1 MNQFTKEIA
10 EALCNHTNLTDIFRQ
25 QLESTINTLLESELT
40 SVLGYDPYA
49 RNEGDNARNGEYTRR
64 LDTQFGQIQ
73 VRVPRD
79 RKGDFKQSLLPPYK
93 HRIDALETTV
103 IQLYEKGITTREIA
117 DLIEKMYGAH
127 YSPTT
132 VSNIT
137 KIVDEQVEVFHNRK
151 IFHHQYVCLFLDATY
166 LPLRRDTV
174 EKEAVHVALGITASG
189 EKEILDY
196 LIASQGSDSAWSELL
211 SGLLNRGLKDV
222 QLIVADGMT
231 AIQSAYEK
239 NYPKAQFQRCL
250 VHVSRNLVGKVR
262 ISDRK
267 AVLEDFKKIHQVNT
281 LQEGEEE
288 LKTFTDKWQGSYPRV
303 TKWLQNIPSLL
314 TFTRFPPAIRGTI
327 YSTNIIESFNKS
339 LKRKTKVKEQFPNEA
354 ALDRF
359 LVTQM
364 GAYNQEN
371 ATRSH
376 KGFKQCQDT
385 LESMF

>member
-40 SVLGYDPYA
+40 SALGYDPYA

-137 KIVDEQVEVFHNRK
+137 KIVDEQVEVSTIEKFA
-151 IFHHQYVCLFLDATY
+151 IISTSVFFLM
-166 LPLRRDTV
+166 LPTF
-174 EKEAVHVALGITASG
+174 
-189 EKEILDY
+189 
-196 LIASQGSDSAWSELL
+196 LL
-211 SGLLNRGLKDV
+211 EETRWKKKQSTLL
-222 QLIVADGMT
+222 
-231 AIQSAYEK
+231 
-239 NYPKAQFQRCL
+239 
-250 VHVSRNLVGKVR
+250 
-262 ISDRK
+262 
-267 AVLEDFKKIHQVNT
+267 
-281 LQEGEEE
+281 
-288 LKTFTDKWQGSYPRV
+288 
-303 TKWLQNIPSLL
+303 
-314 TFTRFPPAIRGTI
+314 
-327 YSTNIIESFNKS
+327 
-339 LKRKTKVKEQFPNEA
+339 
-354 ALDRF
+354 
-359 LVTQM
+359 
-364 GAYNQEN
+364 
-371 ATRSH
+371 
-376 KGFKQCQDT
+376 
-385 LESMF
+385 